1 MKKGKLL
8 FLFFVTALC
17 LCGGAWAKGDTYLYT
32 RIEDNGQAAASENE
46 AENAAPVESPAVS
59 ESGAENASPAERPA
73 ASPALPDDFS
83 ERANATGAGDLQKA
97 IPQEAKDILG
107 DVSLS
112 NGGLGEEGLSKLGDA
127 FKGQAFKILKS
138 ALRQAVKL
146 LVVMLLCTAACAGM
160 SDGSVKDAVT
170 LAGTAAVAVI
180 AVGDAGSLLAS
191 ASATLE
197 TLSDF
202 SKAVLPVM
210 CSAAV
215 GAGAVSS
222 AAAKYA
228 ATALFMDLLLTVGTS
243 FVLPLVSIYL
253 AAVLANAALP
263 KDTLGGVSKL
273 LKWVC
278 TTALMLLVL
287 AFTTYL
293 GLTGIIT
300 GKTDEFAAKAAKT
313 AISTALPVVGGTL
326 SDAAD
331 TLVAGAG
338 MVRNAVGVFG
348 LLSVAAVCLGP
359 VLTIGVRYLVYKGV
373 AAASE
378 ALCEK
383 RMAEMIGEIGSAFGL
398 LLGLVGAGGVMLF
411 LSLVSSM
418 KAVTG

>member
-1 MKKGKLL
+1 MKTGKRL
-8 FLFFVTALC
+8 FLVLLMAIC
-17 LCGGAWAKGDTYLYT
+17 LAGGAAAQGDTDQNT
-32 RIEDNGQAAASENE
+32 AVR
-46 AENAAPVESPAVS
+46 PSPS
-59 ESGAENASPAERPA
+59 
-73 ASPALPDDFS
+73 LPEDFS
-83 ERANATGAGDLQKA
+83 ERADGAGAAGL
-97 IPQEAKDILG
+97 QEAVPEEAKNILG

-112 NGGLGEEGLSKLGDA
+112 DSDLGEKGLSRLGDH
-127 FKGQAFKILKS
+127 FEGQVFKILKS

-146 LVVMLLCTAACAGM
+146 ITVMILCTAACAAM
-160 SDGSVKDAVT
+160 SDGPVKDAVT
-170 LAGTAAVAVI
+170 FSGTAAVAVI
-180 AVGDAGSLLAS
+180 AVGDAGSLLSS

-222 AAAKYA
+222 GAAKYA
-228 ATALFMDLLLTVGTS
+228 ATALFMDVLLTVGTN
-243 FVLPLVSIYL
+243 FVLPLVSVYL
-253 AAVLANAALP
+253 AAVLANAILP

-278 TTALMLLVL
+278 TTVLTLLVL

-313 AISTALPVVGGTL
+313 AISTALPVVGSTL
-326 SDAAD
+326 SDAAS

-338 MVRNAVGVFG
+338 MVRNAVGIFG
-348 LLSVAAVCLGP
+348 LLAVAAVCLGP
-359 VLTIGVRYLVYKGV
+359 FLAIGVHYLIYKGV
-373 AAASE
+373 AAAAV
-378 ALCEK
+378 ALADK
-383 RMAEMIGEIGSAFGL
+383 RMAEMVDEIGSAFGL

-411 LSLVSSM
+411 VSLVSSM